1 MKFFL
6 FSMLIFMTP
15 FAIYGIICTLVK
27 IAEFRIEVLHQY
39 KQRQPSKKLQGK
51 KESENENG

>member
-1 MKFFL
+1 
-6 FSMLIFMTP
+6 MTP

-39 KQRQPSKKLQGK
+39 KRQHTKKSQGK